1 MYFLAFLKFN
11 AFIIIKKNKTKKYT
25 QDNTM
30 NLLLFFIVAILLLLQ
45 IINVNSE
52 NLKCLESNTHKP
64 TPSEES
70 SLHGQVN

>member
-1 MYFLAFLKFN
+1 
-11 AFIIIKKNKTKKYT
+11 
-25 QDNTM
+25 M

-52 NLKCLESNTHKP
+52 NLKCLESNSHKP